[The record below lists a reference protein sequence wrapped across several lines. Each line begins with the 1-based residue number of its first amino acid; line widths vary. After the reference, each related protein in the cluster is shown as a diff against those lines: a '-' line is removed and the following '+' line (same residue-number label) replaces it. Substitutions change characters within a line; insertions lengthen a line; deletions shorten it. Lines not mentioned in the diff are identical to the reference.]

1 MFEFLS
7 GADPTIKMFWYVA
20 LPASLIFVIQL
31 VLTLIGGDASDG
43 VDADFDSD
51 IDADGPFQL
60 LSFRNLINFLLGFGW
75 GGISFSGMI
84 SNSGWLIFV
93 AVLTGVFFL
102 VLFLFIMRQLM
113 KFQEDNTVKITDSIN
128 KTGSVYLTIPA
139 NRSGYGKI
147 QISIGGSQKEFDA
160 VTDGDALPSGS
171 AIRVVDTLSENLCLV
186 TKLKYQ

>member
-7 GADPTIKMFWYVA
+7 CADPTIKMFWYVA

-31 VLTLIGGDASDG
+31 VLTLVGGDASDG
-43 VDADFDSD
+43 VDADFNGD

-84 SNSGWLIFV
+84 SNSSLLIFV

-128 KTGSVYLTIPA
+128 KTGSAYLTIPA

-186 TKLKYQ
+186 TKL

>member
-1 MFEFLS
+1 MFDFLTQ
-7 GADPTIKMFWYVA
+7 ADPTIKMFWYVA
-20 LPASLIFVIQL
+20 LPASLIFVVQL
-31 VLTLIGGDASDG
+31 VLTLLGGDSSDG
-43 VDADFDSD
+43 VDADFNGD

-84 SNSGWLIFV
+84 TDKGWLIFA
-93 AVLTGVFFL
+93 AVLTGIFFF
-102 VLFLFIMRQLM
+102 VLFLFIMRQLF

-128 KTGSVYLTIPA
+128 KTGSVYLTIPE
-139 NRSGYGKI
+139 NRTGYGKI

-160 VTDGDALPSGS
+160 VTDGEKLPSGS

-186 TKLKYQ
+186 SKL